1 MKAEDTSKSASNKP
15 KTKYDRKMEARRL
28 QEEKDKRNAKIGRI
42 TGIAIVVVLV
52 AAVVYLAASSVIR
65 KNHVMNDTYVMINDE
80 AVTEHEFD
88 FYYNTYINSF
98 LSTYSSIL
106 PYMGLDTSKSYASQ
120 SYDGTKSWKDVFD
133 EAAVNS
139 MISTKSMYDAA
150 ISNNFDYD
158 VTEDYN
164 TFVETLKSNAKES
177 GVSVANYY
185 KAMYGTYATEA
196 NVKAY
201 VEEGLTAEAYYNKI
215 LEDNTPS
222 DDEITAYYE
231 ENKKNYDLST
241 FYSFSLSPVTD
252 SDSGAEILSE
262 DAAKANIYE
271 MADRLEKGEDFESL
285 CIEYAAT
292 DTVKANYENAD
303 SEYSLSEKQNYSSIN
318 SQYRDWIYD
327 EARKE
332 GDVEVVE
339 DADNATY
346 YVVKF
351 VSVEYDDTCRDTIS
365 NSLASTAAQ
374 EYASSVAEGYEVT
387 DVKGELNYLTM
398 SEEASEVESL
408 DDTQSENASDSVE
421 SASEEVAA
429 ETQSN

>member
-1 MKAEDTSKSASNKP
+1 MKAEETSKSASNKP

-28 QEEKDKRNAKIGRI
+28 QEEKDKRNAKIARI
-42 TGIAIVVVLV
+42 TGIVIVVVL
-52 AAVVYLAASSVIR
+52 AAVVVYLAASSVIR
-65 KNHVMNDTYVMINDE
+65 RNHVMNDTYVMINDE

-88 FYYNTYINSF
+88 FYYNTYVNSF

-120 SYDGTKSWKDVFD
+120 SYDDTKSWKDVFD

-139 MISTKSMYDAA
+139 MISTKSMYAA
-150 ISNNFDYD
+150 AVSNNFDYD

-177 GVSVANYY
+177 GVSAANYY

-201 VEEGLTAEAYYNKI
+201 VEESLMAEAYYNKI

-252 SDSGAEILSE
+252 SESGTEILSE

-318 SQYRDWIYD
+318 SLYRDWIYD

-365 NSLASTAAQ
+365 NSLASQAAQ

-398 SEEASEVESL
+398 SEEASEAESL
-408 DDTQSENASDSVE
+408 DGTQNENASDSVE
-421 SASEEVAA
+421 SVSEEAA